1 MALLRR
7 WEDNRAQDPQA
18 GIMKL
23 TQTSPKLR
31 YHIDAYRFVF
41 ESLQYMQ
48 EKLQRVHTN
57 DQDEES
63 AHLSGPELL
72 DGVRSLGLQRY
83 GLMARSVFEH
93 WGIQTTEDFGKIV
106 FELVERG
113 EMRKTE
119 RDRISDFF
127 AVYEFADALDREYEI
142 PTEAAF
148 A

>member
-1 MALLRR
+1 M
-7 WEDNRAQDPQA
+7 N
-18 GIMKL
+18 L

-31 YHIDAYRFVF
+31 FHIDAYRFVF

-48 EKLQRVHTN
+48 KKLDREHTSE
-57 DQDEES
+57 DDEES

-72 DGVRSLGLQRY
+72 EGIRELGLERY

-93 WGIQTTEDFGKIV
+93 WGIHGTEDFGKIV

-113 EMRKTE
+113 EMRKTD

-127 AVYEFADALDREYEI
+127 AVYEFDDALDREYEI
-142 PTEAAF
+142 PTQAAF